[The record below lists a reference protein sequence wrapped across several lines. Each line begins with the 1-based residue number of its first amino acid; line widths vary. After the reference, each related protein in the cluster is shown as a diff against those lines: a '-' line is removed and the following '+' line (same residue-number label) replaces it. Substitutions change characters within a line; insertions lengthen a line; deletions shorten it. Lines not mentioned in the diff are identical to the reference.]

1 MSATATTLLPRL
13 REFADLREELA
24 NSLTHGC
31 GLALSIAGLPVLI
44 ILAVLHGT
52 AWHIVS
58 CAVYG
63 ATLVA
68 LYASSTAYHSCRS
81 EKMKQ
86 VFRVCDHSAI
96 YLLIAGTYT
105 PFTLITLRGP
115 WGWTLFGLAWGL
127 CIIGVTAK
135 ALAAHR
141 FMGLSI
147 ALYVAMGWMVLI
159 AVKPLL
165 AAMPAAGLE
174 WLFAGGIAYTAGLV
188 FFAWEALPFNHAIW
202 HVFVLAG
209 SACHYVAVVWTVLLP
224 PR

>member
-1 MSATATTLLPRL
+1 MSAGPSTLIPRL
-13 REFADLREELA
+13 REAAALREELA

-31 GLALSIAGLPVLI
+31 GLALSLAGLPILI
-44 ILAVLHGT
+44 WLSWTRGT
-52 AWHIVS
+52 VWHLVS

-63 ATLVA
+63 STLVL

-81 EKMKQ
+81 ENWKR
-86 VFRVCDHSAI
+86 VFQIFDHSAI

-115 WGWTLFGLAWGL
+115 WGWTLFGLAWTI
-127 CIIGVTAK
+127 CVVGVLLK

-141 FMGLSI
+141 FLLAS
-147 ALYVAMGWMVLI
+147 YVMYVVMGWMVVVAL
-159 AVKPLL
+159 KPLL
-165 AAMPAAGLE
+165 AHLTSLGVE

-188 FFAWEALPFNHAIW
+188 FFAWDTLPFNHAIW

-209 SACHYVAVVWTVLLP
+209 SACHYMAVITTILP
-224 PR
+224 RAR